1 MKLFLEMKFYN
12 IFVHPKLLEE
22 LTGNILYFFQLI
34 FLAALAVTM
43 AMVPVNK
50 KPGNFKIIRDGLV
63 V

>member
-1 MKLFLEMKFYN
+1 MKHIVL
-12 IFVHPKLLEE
+12 
-22 LTGNILYFFQLI
+22 FQLI

-63 V
+63 VYKLVVIRYFDSVSIQSFS